1 MDLSVEGK
9 VYINGT
15 FENCCIGIENGKIV
29 AVKKILKADEHL
41 NMGKKLILPAGVDI
55 HVHFR
60 DPGMTHKEDFT
71 TGSIAAAYGGIS
83 CVFDMPNTIPQ
94 TTSVDALK
102 DKISDA
108 SVKSFVDFGMYAGVT
123 NDNIDDI
130 EKIGKVCNGFK
141 IYLGNTTVAL
151 MFEKKYLWSAL
162 KSISRTGKPVMFHAE
177 DEECLIKNRAVESS
191 LEDHLRFRPSVC
203 EEISIKDVFSA
214 SEGVASNIHFSHVS
228 SVEGLEILKNR
239 PGNISCGVTPH
250 HSLLSIEKDLG
261 TPSYYKVNPPVRTS
275 FDKEALFNAVKNGV
289 VDVLESDHAPH
300 TMDEKALGFNEA
312 PCGIPGVETMY
323 PLFLYLAKKEFL
335 SFQRLFSLMCS
346 RPSELMGLSK
356 GRLDVGYD
364 ADFIVV
370 DLNDECKI
378 RSNSLHSKCGW
389 SPFEDW
395 PAVFPEMVFV
405 RGERLIDDHEIQVS
419 QGFGRF
425 VGA

>member
-15 FENCCIGIENGKIV
+15 FENCCIGIDNGKIV
-29 AVKKILKADEHL
+29 AVKKILKADDHL
-41 NMGKKLILPAGVDI
+41 DFGKKLILPAGVDL

-60 DPGMTHKEDFT
+60 DPGMTHKEDFS
-71 TGSIAAAYGGIS
+71 TGSLAAGFGGIS

-94 TTSVDALK
+94 TTNIGAVK
-102 DKISDA
+102 DKIAEAGD
-108 SVKSFVDFGMYAGVT
+108 KSF
-123 NDNIDDI
+123 
-130 EKIGKVCNGFK
+130 
-141 IYLGNTTVAL
+141 AL
-151 MFEKKYLWSAL
+151 MFEKKFLWSVL
-162 KSISRTGKPVMFHAE
+162 KSISRTGKPVLFHAE
-177 DEECLIKNRAVESS
+177 DEECLIKNRTVESGIA
-191 LEDHLRFRPSVC
+191 DHLRFRPSSC
-203 EEISIKDVFSA
+203 EEISIRDVFNA
-214 SEGVASNIHFSHVS
+214 SDGLASNIHFCHVS
-228 SVEGLEILKNR
+228 SVEGLELLKNR

-250 HSLLSIEKDLG
+250 HSLLSIEKNLG
-261 TPSYYKVNPPVRTS
+261 TPSFYKVNPPIRTS
-275 FDKEALFNAVKNGV
+275 FDKEALFNAMKKGV

-300 TMDEKALGFNEA
+300 TMDEKATDFNDA

-335 SFQRLFSLMCS
+335 SFQRLVSLMCG

-370 DLNDECKI
+370 DLKDECKI
-378 RSNSLHSKCGW
+378 RSDNLHSKCGW

-405 RGERLIDDHEIQVS
+405 RGEKLIEDHEIQVKK
-419 QGFGRF
+419 GFGRF